1 MAYAHSISRSGLALR
16 AARDEATAAAASGVD
31 IPRERLIAFVISGAI
46 MGLGGALFAHSVG
59 VVTPDT
65 FYLGLTFI
73 TLSML
78 VVGGMNSLSGAVL
91 GVVVL
96 SIMIQL
102 LRWMEKGVDMGGTT
116 LSLPLRR
123 AGNRHRRGDDR
134 HSDVPAHGPHPQPGA
149 RVAVAKG
156 FPPEGSA
163 ICPGGWE
170 DCINFKRRTS

>member
-1 MAYAHSISRSGLALR
+1 
-16 AARDEATAAAASGVD
+16 
-31 IPRERLIAFVISGAI
+31 

-96 SIMIQL
+96 SIIIQL
-102 LRWMEKGVDMGGTT
+102 LRWLEKGVDLGGTT
-116 LSLPLRR
+116 LGLPLGVQVVAPRC
-123 AGNRHRRGDDR
+123 AD
-134 HSDVPAHGPHPQPGA
+134 
-149 RVAVAKG
+149 AVALALA
-156 FPPEGSA
+156 ERLEA
-163 ICPGGWE
+163 VLAE
-170 DCINFKRRTS
+170 